1 MHVLLT
7 CKCEYRLSSP
17 GGNKDERN
25 VIPREVSQV
34 LLLLLLLGFFSFS
47 LSLSFFNLIEL

>member
-47 LSLSFFNLIEL
+47 LSLFF